1 MNSLPAKGLGG
12 AGAGTPAQPI
22 QAEVPAT
29 ARRRAARDTQRL
41 TFPSAGAGKALSRSL
56 ALIVPL
62 SPRSPAPTPAQPA
75 WLLAPIT
82 PAEDRV
88 LQLVRRGGSNRSI
101 AAELVLSPRT
111 VECHVSSL
119 LAKTGCSS
127 RSQLLLWALAQ
138 LQPDAAQP
146 QAQR

>member
-1 MNSLPAKGLGG
+1 M
-12 AGAGTPAQPI
+12 
-22 QAEVPAT
+22 
-29 ARRRAARDTQRL
+29 
-41 TFPSAGAGKALSRSL
+41 
-56 ALIVPL
+56 PL
-62 SPRSPAPTPAQPA
+62 SPQTPAPTPPAHPA

-88 LQLVRRGGSNRSI
+88 LQLLRRGGSNRSI

-146 QAQR
+146 QGQR